1 MKLTNKKII
10 SFSLTAM
17 MFLSGCGLQNS
28 TQTKGELSQ
37 TTDTKVSGA
46 PEVTTTADTTSTQT
60 LVETTSTE
68 TTSTETTSTETTS
81 TETTSTE
88 TTTTETTST
97 ETTST
102 TESTGTSS
110 DTGTSSGTKTEG
122 SKPED
127 TSAMDT
133 KPLNP
138 INPDDIKSG
147 DAYDTATVRDWI
159 KRGKEADYF
168 PDKKLVFLTFDDGPS
183 GNVTPKVLDV
193 LKKNNVHGTFF
204 YYTYGD
210 LSSRADLVRRTA
222 DEGHAIAIHTAS
234 HDYKK
239 LYPKRKANTE
249 AVVKDAQRATKNVQD
264 ILGTSW
270 QPSVYRFPGGSFSW
284 TGTKTARK
292 AMEDTKAALSD
303 IGLEYI
309 DWNALSGD
317 SDLNNKDKSVDGLVK
332 YTIKTTKQAPGY
344 IIVLLMHDAG
354 HLPNSPKALQ
364 GIIDYYKENGYEFG
378 ILK

>member
-1 MKLTNKKII
+1 MKLFNKKII
-10 SFSLTAM
+10 SFSLATM
-17 MFLSGCGLQNS
+17 MFLSGCSLQS
-28 TQTKGELSQ
+28 SVQTNEELSK
-37 TTDTKVSGA
+37 TTDTFVSGD
-46 PEVTTTADTTSTQT
+46 PEMTTPADTTSTQT
-60 LVETTSTE
+60 LAETTSTE

-81 TETTSTE
+81 TETTST
-88 TTTTETTST
+88 
-97 ETTST
+97 

-110 DTGTSSGTKTEG
+110 DTETSSGTKTED
-122 SKPED
+122 SKTES
-127 TSAMDT
+127 TSATET

-159 KRGKEADYF
+159 TRGKKADYY

-183 GNVTPKVLDV
+183 GKVTPKVLDV
-193 LKKNNVHGTFF
+193 LKKNNVHATFF

-210 LSSRADLVRRTA
+210 LSNKADLVRRTA
-222 DEGHAIAIHTAS
+222 DEGHTIAIHTAS

-239 LYPKRKANTE
+239 LYPKRKANVE

-264 ILGTSW
+264 ILGTDW

-284 TGTKTARK
+284 TGTKTARQ
-292 AMEDTKAALSD
+292 AMNATKDALSD

-317 SDLNNKDKSVDGLVK
+317 SDLNNKDKSADGLVK
-332 YTIKTTKQAPGY
+332 YAIKTTKQAPGY

-378 ILK
+378 VLK

>member
-1 MKLTNKKII
+1 MKLSNKKII
-10 SFSLTAM
+10 SFSLVTM
-17 MFLSGCGLQNS
+17 MFLSGCSLQNS
-28 TQTKGELSQ
+28 AQTKEDLSKI
-37 TTDTKVSGA
+37 TDSLASGA
-46 PEVTTTADTTSTQT
+46 PEVTTTAGTTSPQT
-60 LVETTSTE
+60 LTE
-68 TTSTETTSTETTS
+68 TTTAETTT
-81 TETTSTE
+81 TE

-97 ETTST
+97 ETSSTSQ
-102 TESTGTSS
+102 STGSSS
-110 DTGTSSGTKTEG
+110 DTETSSGTKTED
-122 SKPED
+122 SKTDD
-127 TSAMDT
+127 TTAIDT

-147 DAYDTATVRDWI
+147 DAYDTATVRDWM

-204 YYTYGD
+204 YHTYGD
-210 LSSRADLVRRTA
+210 LSSRADLVRRTV

-239 LYPKRKANTE
+239 LYPKRKANVD

-264 ILGTSW
+264 ILGANW

-284 TGTKTARK
+284 TGTKTARN
-292 AMEDTKAALSD
+292 AMDDTKDALSD

-317 SDLNNKDKSVDGLVK
+317 SDLNNKDKSADGLVK
-332 YTIKTTKQAPGY
+332 YAIKTTKQAPGY

>member
-1 MKLTNKKII
+1 MKLSNKKII
-10 SFSLTAM
+10 SFSLVTM
-17 MFLSGCGLQNS
+17 MFLSGCSLQNS
-28 TQTKGELSQ
+28 AQTKEDLSK
-37 TTDTKVSGA
+37 TTDSLASGA
-46 PEVTTTADTTSTQT
+46 PEVTTTAGTTSPQT
-60 LVETTSTE
+60 LTE
-68 TTSTETTSTETTS
+68 TTTAETTTTETTT
-81 TETTSTE
+81 TE

-97 ETTST
+97 ETSSTSQ
-102 TESTGTSS
+102 STGSSS
-110 DTGTSSGTKTEG
+110 DTETSSGTKTED
-122 SKPED
+122 SKTDD
-127 TSAMDT
+127 TTAIDT

-210 LSSRADLVRRTA
+210 LSSRADLVCRTA

-239 LYPKRKANTE
+239 LYPKRKANVD

-264 ILGTSW
+264 ILGANW

-284 TGTKTARK
+284 TGTKTARN
-292 AMEDTKAALSD
+292 AMDDTKDALSD

-317 SDLNNKDKSVDGLVK
+317 SDLNNKDKSADGLVK
-332 YTIKTTKQAPGY
+332 YAIKTTKQAPGY